1 MGPGLFHKA
10 TCLLLLRHE
19 QRSARVILW
28 LMTLAPNIRQL
39 PDEDLMLLVANG
51 VIEHPATEL
60 FRRHNHALYNFMA
73 WMCQGNTHEA
83 EDVTQKTWIKIMSK
97 SAAYQP
103 SAAFRTYLYHIAHH
117 TWLDGRTQRYETQR
131 ETLDD
136 HVDIPSE
143 GLNPE
148 IEWQIKKNLQ
158 LVRLAL
164 MQLPSVQREVIVLR
178 FFNEM
183 SLEEIALTIGEG
195 FETVKS
201 RLRYAYSK
209 LRRELEASHG

>member
-1 MGPGLFHKA
+1 
-10 TCLLLLRHE
+10 
-19 QRSARVILW
+19 
-28 LMTLAPNIRQL
+28 MTQAPDIRQL

-60 FRRHNHALYNFMA
+60 FRRHNRALYNFMA
-73 WMCQGNTHEA
+73 WMCQGNSHEA

-103 SAAFRTYLYHIAHH
+103 SAAFRTYLYHIAHN
-117 TWLDGRTQRYETQR
+117 TWLDGRTQHFETQR
-131 ETLDD
+131 ETLDETAE
-136 HVDIPSE
+136 IASE
-143 GLNPE
+143 ALSPE
-148 IEWQIKKNLQ
+148 TEWQLKQNLQ
-158 LVRLAL
+158 LVRQAL

-183 SLEEIALTIGEG
+183 SLEEIALAIGEG

-209 LRRELEASHG
+209 LRRELESSHA